1 MMRDSRTVKDI
12 HGTGIDTF
20 IPAHDS
26 YDLLDLLGTEINAGV
41 IDFEGNFKLK
51 ELKGLHYED
60 EEQIRLLLEKDTLL
74 EIPAVQSVHADDE
87 GDVLLLTV
95 DSVVCTPD

>member
-1 MMRDSRTVKDI
+1 MSSLKKVSLRHPLIEGHKLMMRDSRTVKDI

-51 ELKGLHYED
+51 ELKGLHY
-60 EEQIRLLLEKDTLL
+60 
-74 EIPAVQSVHADDE
+74 
-87 GDVLLLTV
+87 
-95 DSVVCTPD
+95 